1 MNKKYFIFF
10 LFFNHYSSKNG
21 PHRDP
26 FWYQSIQTIGIIQ
39 NRLPRGIL
47 KIFIPHRYP
56 LWSFAPQ
63 KGAQISIALLDQQI
77 NDNKKDLNHSSLMEF
92 LIKTIAPYATCSLI
106 PILSKDGRGDR
117 MSFMEGLI
125 KAIEK
130 KISIVNI
137 SLKIEDM
144 NDAESLYTKTIET
157 LLSYIPY
164 SIAAS
169 GNDALLHKDNPVE
182 AFPAHSNL
190 ITCDIGSFG
199 YNLFNKKYS
208 LSSFSQYAPK
218 YGPRFVMPGELL
230 TDYYIDGTSGS
241 TALFSAFMALIL
253 GEFSTFFTKREI
265 FLACYAASYYLD
277 NNTEWYTKSLFGTVD
292 MRLTFFL
299 LHCIQKLKGHSL
311 PLYYAVENH
320 FELFLFCIK
329 YFLFNTY
336 ENSTLTVFKKY
347 EKHQFLEY
355 LFYNKSS
362 ESIEYISQVIA
373 YCFDEKLIDLY
384 HTVKIRIHFSDFT
397 LNTIKVLLKE
407 RNNISILE
415 CFGDIQKQRL
425 NNSLKSCLP
434 LPENSIHFMGKTLM
448 DRLKNALSKKSYD
461 KHIM

>member
-1 MNKKYFIFF
+1 MYKNYFLFF
-10 LFFNHYSSKNG
+10 LFFNDYSSENG

-26 FWYQSIQTIGIIQ
+26 FWYQSIQTVGISQ
-39 NRLPRGIL
+39 NRLPKGIL

-63 KGAQISIALLDQQI
+63 KGARISIALLDQQI
-77 NDNKKDLNHSSLMEF
+77 NDDKKDLNHSSLMEF

-117 MSFMEGLI
+117 MSFIEGLI

-137 SLKIEDM
+137 SLKIEDL
-144 NDAESLYTKTIET
+144 NDSESLYTKTIET

-169 GNDALLHKDNPVE
+169 GNDALLYKENPVE

-199 YNLFNKKYS
+199 YNVFEQKYS
-208 LSSFSQYAPK
+208 LSYFSQYAPK

-230 TDYYIDGTSGS
+230 TDYYINGTSGS
-241 TALFSAFMALIL
+241 TALFSAFIALIL

-265 FLACYAASYYLD
+265 LLTCYASSYHLG
-277 NNTEWYTKSLFGTVD
+277 NSTEWRTKSLLGTVD
-292 MRLTFFL
+292 TRLTFFL
-299 LHCIQKLKGHSL
+299 LHSIQKLKGYSL
-311 PLYYAVENH
+311 SLYYAIENN

-329 YFLFNTY
+329 HLLFNAY
-336 ENSTLTVFKKY
+336 EINTSTFLKKY

-355 LFYNKSS
+355 LFYNKSFQL
-362 ESIEYISQVIA
+362 IEYVSQVIA
-373 YCFDEKLIDLY
+373 YCFDAKLIDPD
-384 HTVKIRIHFSDFT
+384 HTAKIRIHFPDFT

-415 CFGDIQKQRL
+415 CFDDMQKQRL
-425 NNSLKSCLP
+425 ENSFKSCLP
-434 LPENSIHFMGKTLM
+434 LPQNSIHFMGKTLM
-448 DRLKNALSKKSYD
+448 DRLKNTLPKRVIINA
-461 KHIM
+461 